1 MKNYY
6 VSIIRRGE
14 LSYLRS
20 ELEAFGLIPLEGRLI
35 CLLKGRCLMQEEL
48 AECLDLDKGRIA
60 RTISM
65 LEEKGLVCR
74 NTNDQNRRQ
83 KLVSLTEK
91 GIEICE
97 RICEVYQAWNDICY
111 QGFTEE
117 EKNLNHEFVKRI
129 SQNVQNYKKENGGR
143 KNG

>member
-14 LSYLRS
+14 LSYLRG
-20 ELEAFGLIPLEGRLI
+20 ELEQFGLIPLEGRLI
-35 CLLKGRCLMQEEL
+35 CLLKDRCSKQEEL
-48 AECLDLDKGRIA
+48 GECLNLDKGRIA
-60 RTISM
+60 RTVAM
-65 LEEKGLVCR
+65 LEEKGLVLR
-74 NTNDQNRRQ
+74 STNDQNRRQ

-91 GIEICE
+91 GIEMYG
-97 RICEVYQAWNDICY
+97 RICEIYAEWNRICY

-117 EKNLNHEFVKRI
+117 EKELNHEFVKRI
-129 SQNVQNYKKENGGR
+129 SQNVQAYKKENGGR